1 MAVNCF
7 EKLRQYLHFV
17 DNNLGN
23 TENDKLFKVKPIFD
37 AVRAECVK
45 IELEEYL
52 YINKQI
58 IPCKA
63 KRSKIQHYN
72 PKKTKN
78 GDLKIL
84 FVREANQK

>member
-17 DNNLGN
+17 DINLGK

-45 IELEEYL
+45 IEQEEYL
-52 YINKQI
+52 YIDKQI

-84 FVREANQK
+84 FVRETNQK